1 MTIDTEIM
9 LINEDVGKN
18 LYRKKTFYT
27 LVIEQEVL
35 ADNKD
40 QADKKFLECGVD
52 HSQINHELT
61 ETKDGVETYMVD
73 VAYNESEPTE
83 YMGKVTMDEEEDDID
98 IDTTAEEQLKTPYTA
113 GEGI

>member
-1 MTIDTEIM
+1 MTINTEIM

-52 HSQINHELT
+52 HSQINHEIT
-61 ETKDGVETYMVD
+61 ETKGGVETYMVD
-73 VAYNESEPTE
+73 AAYNESEPTE
-83 YMGKVTMDEEEDDID
+83 YMGKVTIDEDQID
-98 IDTTAEEQLKTPYTA
+98 IDTNAEEQLKTPYTA